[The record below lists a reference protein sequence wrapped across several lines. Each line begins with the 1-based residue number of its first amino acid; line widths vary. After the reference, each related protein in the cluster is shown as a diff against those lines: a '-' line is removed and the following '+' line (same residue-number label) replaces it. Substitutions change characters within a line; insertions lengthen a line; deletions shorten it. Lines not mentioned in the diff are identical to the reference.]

1 MQQPETGV
9 YFKLITD
16 KLHAKADADL
26 KAHGLTMTQ
35 PRVLCFYPTTTEKPL
50 RRKSKNFFP

>member
-26 KAHGLTMTQ
+26 
-35 PRVLCFYPTTTEKPL
+35 
-50 RRKSKNFFP
+50 RRTALP

>member
-16 KLHAKADADL
+16 KLHAKANADL

-35 PRVLCFYPTTTEKPL
+35 SRVLRFYPTLAEKPH
-50 RRKSKNFFP
+50 RRRLKNFFP